1 MCLISF
7 HSMQLWPDNACSLSR
22 ADLAQRK
29 LYVLMSN
36 GHVHVWRMH
45 DQTPPTLVAVWDK
58 LTPNHKDLAMCIT
71 LMPTGSLDPKL
82 ADLQGEQPFEP
93 MLSCLVCAP
102 LCTAATNV
110 NLVSSVRKSFSKLL
124 CCYSAARLAMAHE

>member
-1 MCLISF
+1 
-7 HSMQLWPDNACSLSR
+7 MQLWPDNACSLSR

-36 GHVHVWRMH
+36 GHIHVWRMH

-71 LMPTGSLDPKL
+71 LMPTGSLEPKL
-82 ADLQGEQPFEP
+82 ADLQGEQSPE
-93 MLSCLVCAP
+93 ML
-102 LCTAATNV
+102 
-110 NLVSSVRKSFSKLL
+110 LL
-124 CCYSAARLAMAHE
+124 CPVNMYQCNQCECHLQCAQLLFCPSAARLAMAHE